1 MAVESIISPEHRG
14 LPSVQRRHRHGEDGQ
29 TYHSVRKRSSK
40 DWYPPEMAF
49 VRSRLRMRRMI
60 MDKKGRRTGHG
71 DVLDTCHERG
81 GNSGNI
87 RVFKL
92 AAEEVRAAI
101 CCFLVFMLHNSDS
114 Y

>member
-1 MAVESIISPEHRG
+1 M
-14 LPSVQRRHRHGEDGQ
+14 
-29 TYHSVRKRSSK
+29 RKRSSK

-49 VRSRLRMRRMI
+49 VRSRLQMRRVM

-81 GNSGNI
+81 GDSENT

-92 AAEEVRAAI
+92 AAEIEEVRAAT
-101 CCFLVFMLHNSDS
+101 CCFLVFMLHNSDF
-114 Y
+114 YKVTCVA